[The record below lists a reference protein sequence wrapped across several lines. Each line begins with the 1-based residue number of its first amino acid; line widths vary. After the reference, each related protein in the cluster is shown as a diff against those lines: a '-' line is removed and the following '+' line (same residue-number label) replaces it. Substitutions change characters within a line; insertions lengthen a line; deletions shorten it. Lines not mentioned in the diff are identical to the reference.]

1 MTEPRDRCDLEDV
14 AEALAD
20 GQSIDWVEVRSRLAR
35 HRQRLASLELLDD
48 VSRAFRRA
56 GDACGFRDGDVS

>member
-1 MTEPRDRCDLEDV
+1 MTDPREACDLEDV

-20 GQSIDWVEVRSRLAR
+20 GRPIDWVEVRARLAR
-35 HRQRLASLELLDD
+35 HRDRLLSLELLDD

-56 GDACGFRDGDVS
+56 GDACGFRDGYVS